1 MKDREVDELY
11 NQIIFD
17 LDTLRIEQTSI
28 DEPQE
33 SFKLLKLLS
42 EIKENIN
49 DRFNEARGS

>member
-11 NQIIFD
+11 NQIIYD

-49 DRFNEARGS
+49 NRFNEARGS

>member
-11 NQIIFD
+11 NQIIYD
-17 LDTLRIEQTSI
+17 LDTIRIEQTSI

-42 EIKENIN
+42 EIKENVN
-49 DRFNEARGS
+49 NRFNEVRGI

>member
-49 DRFNEARGS
+49 DRFNEARGN